1 MNKIIF
7 IDTETGGVNAE
18 KSALIQL
25 SGIIEVDGTEKE
37 KFNFYIKPFE
47 NSEVNEKALEV
58 QGRTLEELR
67 TDKYIDESI
76 IYKKF
81 LEILDKY
88 IDKYDKDDKFI
99 VAGYNVKNSYT
110 PGKTSVQV
118 TKKWDDFE
126 RNNNKFLFSYFNS
139 SMLDPLYSVRLL
151 QIAGI
156 LPVLENNK
164 LETWCKYF
172 NIELK
177 AHDSLQ
183 DITATK
189 KLIEKLVEL
198 IKK

>member
-47 NSEVNEKALEV
+47 NSELNEKALEV
-58 QGRTLEELR
+58 QGRTLEELG
-67 TDKYIDESI
+67 TEKYIDENI

-88 IDKYDKDDKFI
+88 IDKYDKNDKFI
-99 VAGYNVKNSYT
+99 VAGYNVKFDIDIL
-110 PGKTSVQV
+110 KAL
-118 TKKWDDFE
+118 FE

-151 QIAGI
+151 QVAGM

-189 KLIEKLVEL
+189 KLIEKLIEL

>member
-47 NSEVNEKALEV
+47 NSEVNQKALEV
-58 QGRTLEELR
+58 QGRTLEELG
-67 TDKYIDESI
+67 TEKYIDESI

-88 IDKYDKDDKFI
+88 IDKYDKNDKFI
-99 VAGYNVKNSYT
+99 VAGYNVKFDIDIL
-110 PGKTSVQV
+110 KAL
-118 TKKWDDFE
+118 FE

-151 QIAGI
+151 QVASM

-189 KLIEKLVEL
+189 KLIEKLIEL

>member
-7 IDTETGGVNAE
+7 IDTETGGVNPE

-25 SGIIEVDGTEKE
+25 SGIIRIDKKDVE

-58 QGRTLEELR
+58 QGRTLDELKAE
-67 TDKYIDESI
+67 KYIEEKEV
-76 IYKKF
+76 YKQF
-81 LEILDKY
+81 INLLDKY
-88 IDKYDKDDKFI
+88 IDKYDKTDKFI
-99 VAGYNVKNSYT
+99 VAGYNVRFDVDILKALFQRH
-110 PGKTSVQV
+110 G
-118 TKKWDDFE
+118 
-126 RNNNKFLFSYFNS
+126 NNFLFSYLDS
-139 SMLDPLYSVRLL
+139 SMLDPSYSIRLL

-177 AHDSLQ
+177 AHDSLE
-183 DITATK
+183 DIVATK
-189 KLIEKLVEL
+189 KLIGKLISL
-198 IKK
+198 IRK

>member
-37 KFNFYIKPFE
+37 KFNFYIKLFE

-58 QGRTLEELR
+58 QGRTLEELG
-67 TDKYIDESI
+67 TEKYIDESI

-88 IDKYDKDDKFI
+88 IDKYDKNDKFI
-99 VAGYNVKNSYT
+99 VAGYNVKFDIDIL
-110 PGKTSVQV
+110 KAL
-118 TKKWDDFE
+118 FE

-151 QIAGI
+151 QVAGM

-189 KLIEKLVEL
+189 KLIEKLIEL

>member
-1 MNKIIF
+1 MMNKIIF

-58 QGRTLEELR
+58 QGRTLEELG
-67 TDKYIDESI
+67 TEKYIDESI

-88 IDKYDKDDKFI
+88 IDKYDKNDKFI
-99 VAGYNVKNSYT
+99 VAGYNVKFDIDIL
-110 PGKTSVQV
+110 KAL
-118 TKKWDDFE
+118 FE

-151 QIAGI
+151 QVAGM

-189 KLIEKLVEL
+189 KLIEKLIEL
-198 IKK
+198 IKNNA